1 MNNILQLIRNF
12 VKIEDFLGKSM
23 KLEFDPEFQEIAIIQ
38 LKCKL
43 KKELAIDENTT
54 IELLDKKTFKTLEDN
69 SVLIF
74 KDGKFFLKKSLSPM
88 LKEKQL
94 TRRNLHSSSVS
105 STEASNFSKQFSNLT
120 EDEIELIISYRFSY
134 DN

>member
-1 MNNILQLIRNF
+1 MN
-12 VKIEDFLGKSM
+12 
-23 KLEFDPEFQEIAIIQ
+23 LEFGPEFQEIALIQ

-43 KKELAIDENTT
+43 KKELAIDEKTT

-74 KDGKFFLKKSLSPM
+74 KDGKFFLKKSSSPM

-105 STEASNFSKQFSNLT
+105 STEASICSKQFSNLT